1 MKKTILYLITQ
12 SELGG
17 AQRYVFDLAINLKQE
32 FNVAVAFGE
41 QGERGELTDKLKQA
55 EIAYYTI
62 PHLKRAISPIN
73 DFLAFIEI
81 IKLIKKIK
89 PDIIHLN
96 SSKISILGSLAAK
109 TCSLFRVPPA
119 AHPRPRTPGCVPL
132 PRASASAGKRAA
144 GQACSVIYTV
154 HGWVFNEP
162 MPKWQKLFYKYAEKF
177 TALFKDKIISVSDFD
192 RQTAIKEKICD
203 TEKLITIHNG
213 IAPINFYPREEA
225 IKIIYSKIEN
235 CKLKIENL
243 LIGSIANLYKT
254 KGLEYLIQA
263 ANIIKEKSLILNSK
277 FLILIIGE
285 GPERKNLEQ
294 LIKRHQLQNN
304 IILTGRVGNAAE
316 LLPAFD
322 IYACPSVKEGLSYTI
337 IEAMQAGLPIIATNA
352 GGNPELIKDG
362 KTGLLTE
369 IKNPQILAEKIMRLI
384 NNSDLSQSLGAN
396 AKEKAK
402 NEFGLERMVEKTREV
417 YL

>member
-1 MKKTILYLITQ
+1 MNNGKKTILYLITQ

-32 FNVAVAFGE
+32 FNVAVAFGSPRFGEAGE
-41 QGERGELTDKLKQA
+41 QGEQGELADKLKQ
-55 EIAYYTI
+55 IVGTGQCPIPTYYTL

-96 SSKISILGSLAAK
+96 SSKVSILGSIAAK

-119 AHPRPRTPGCVPL
+119 AH
-132 PRASASAGKRAA
+132 RAV

-162 MPKWQKLFYKYAEKF
+162 LPKWQKLFYKYAEKF
-177 TALFKDKIISVSDFD
+177 TAKFKDKIICVSEHD
-192 RQTAIKEKICD
+192 RQTALKEKIAP
-203 TEKLITIHNG
+203 ENKLITIHNG
-213 IAPINFYPREEA
+213 LPPINFLSRDEA
-225 IKIIYSKIEN
+225 RQKLFFQINNSKFKIQNSKFI
-235 CKLKIENL
+235 
-243 LIGSIANLYKT
+243 IGSIANLYKT

-285 GPERKNLEQ
+285 GPERKNLKQ
-294 LIKRHQLQNN
+294 LIKRYQLQNN
-304 IILTGRVGNAAE
+304 IILAGRVGNAAE

-337 IEAMQAGLPIIATNA
+337 MEAMQAGLPIIATNA
-352 GGNPELIKDG
+352 GGNPELIEDK

-369 IKNPQILAEKIMRLI
+369 TKNPQMLAEKIMQLI
-384 NNSDLSQSLGAN
+384 NNSDLSQPLGVN
-396 AKEKAK
+396 AKQKAN
-402 NEFGLERMVEKTREV
+402 NEFGLDKMIEKTREV